1 MLAAFAA
8 SRALN
13 FRRARDLE
21 TAHEIVRRRDLRRNR
36 QSKISSRNRRRFAG
50 ATIRRSRASVWAII
64 AGADMNPRVVLV
76 GWLCAFGVVACS
88 NAEKKETT
96 GGAGSGGTR
105 AGRGGSSAGDGG
117 AGTAGVTG
125 TAGTAGIMGAAG
137 TTGVAGTSDAAG
149 AGGSTGSAGTTGSA
163 GSAGTTGAGGA
174 AGTTGAPREDA
185 MPRLLRVRQEHGVG
199 ALRGLVYVVAGYA
212 MNPSTSVDV
221 YDPTTQQ
228 WRAVASVA
236 APMQHPNVGVVHD
249 RLFVAGYYEGQG
261 TGSPRGNV
269 YAYDPDRDRW
279 DAVSPLPIGN
289 ERAAGCVAVMN
300 DKLYLFGGAR
310 GAGNTVADANVYDPV
325 ADAWQKLPD
334 MPVRKEHCAAGA
346 IGGKITIA
354 GGRTDGIEGFEPTT
368 LVFDPANPGYTQKK
382 AIPTPRGGCAS
393 AVVGDKLYLF
403 GGEGDASNA
412 AGVFP
417 NVDAYDPATDAWR
430 ALPDL
435 ALPRHGFGAA
445 VVDGRVYLPGGASR
459 EGGGA
464 VDMGSIY
471 TVQ

>member
-1 MLAAFAA
+1 MLAAFSVA
-8 SRALN
+8 RALI
-13 FRRARDLE
+13 FRRMRDPE
-21 TAHEIVRRRDLRRNR
+21 TAHEIFRCGDVRRNHK
-36 QSKISSRNRRRFAG
+36 SKTSSRNRRRFVG
-50 ATIRRSRASVWAII
+50 ATIRRSRRARLGHHRGV
-64 AGADMNPRVVLV
+64 DMNLRVVLV

-88 NAEKKETT
+88 SGHEMEATGGT
-96 GGAGSGGTR
+96 GGAGSGGSTR
-105 AGRGGSSAGDGG
+105 GTAGSSGGSGGSSGG
-117 AGTAGVTG
+117 SAGTAGTG
-125 TAGTAGIMGAAG
+125 GTNTSSGG
-137 TTGVAGTSDAAG
+137 TTGTG
-149 AGGSTGSAGTTGSA
+149 GSAGATGVS
-163 GSAGTTGAGGA
+163 GSGGA
-174 AGTTGAPREDA
+174 AGSTGAPSEEP

-279 DAVSPLPIGN
+279 DAVTPLPVGN

-310 GAGNTVADANVYDPV
+310 GAGNTVADANVYDPA

-346 IGGKITIA
+346 INGKITIA
-354 GGRTDGIEGFEPTT
+354 GGRTDSIEGFEPTT
-368 LVFDPANPGYTQKK
+368 LEFDPANPGYTQKK

-393 AVVGDKLYLF
+393 AVVGDQLYLF

-417 NVDAYDPATDAWR
+417 NVDAYDPATDSWR

-445 VVDGRVYLPGGASR
+445 VVDGLVYLPGGASR

-471 TVQ
+471 TVD